1 VSLDTRL
8 QEAFREQ
15 EATIPSLPG
24 DLGEIRARGRRRRAL
39 RSGLAMAAVL
49 SVLVVPIWLLGGD
62 AVDGIVV
69 EPADQPEVLEED
81 QQAPIETLTLVA
93 PDGSRVELVVPDTLP
108 TNSVHA
114 GAVLADEH
122 GEIASIHIDDRWPRE
137 GSSIRD
143 GFPSIRDAVTV
154 GERSGGRLWRVTA
167 AANETRQVEAL
178 LWHGERLTAVIAPRD
193 LRGHDLESF
202 AAALT
207 FEERDHGLAVA
218 PAVGGA
224 FADAVLTDV
233 FVRIVRIRAR
243 TTAEVPREN
252 LEVMV
257 VPRTDATVAAASTDR
272 GGSPL
277 EPATVRGGQLY
288 VDSDGRM
295 ALVTPTAVVRNDA
308 VWKLGNRD
316 LSDRMYDILTQLEA
330 TWLPRDP

>member
-39 RSGLAMAAVL
+39 RSGLAMAAFL
-49 SVLVVPIWLLGGD
+49 SVLVVPTWLLAGD

-108 TNSVHA
+108 TDSVHA

-143 GFPSIRDAVTV
+143 GFPSIRDAVEL
-154 GERSGGRLWRVTA
+154 GERSGGRLWRLTA
-167 AANETRQVEAL
+167 AATETHEVEAL
-178 LWHGERLTAVIAPRD
+178 LWQGERLTAAIAAID

-202 AAALT
+202 ADELT
-207 FEERDHGLAVA
+207 LEERDHGLVVA
-218 PAVGGA
+218 PNDGGA
-224 FADAVLTDV
+224 FTDAALTDV
-233 FVRIVRIRAR
+233 FMRIVRIRAR
-243 TTAEVPREN
+243 TTAEVPRGD
-252 LEVMV
+252 LEVTV
-257 VPRTDATVAAASTDR
+257 VPRTAAAVAAVATER

-277 EPATVRGGQLY
+277 EPVTVHGGQLY
-288 VDSDGRM
+288 VDGDGRM
-295 ALVTPTAVVRNDA
+295 GLVTPTAVVRNDF
-308 VWKLGNRD
+308 VWELGDPD
-316 LSDRMYDILTQLEA
+316 LRDRMHEALTRLEA
-330 TWLPRDP
+330 DWIARDP